1 MKTFTLVMEKTALN
15 QNTLVNGK
23 TITDEK
29 ELCKL
34 MKYQFCKMN
43 NCKNF
48 QDWADE
54 LNNDENY
61 EGGFTSFDA
70 LDSLS
75 SLFILN
81 IDGKHV
87 SIYKLFMNYKTLLK

>member
-1 MKTFTLVMEKTALN
+1 MKTFTLVMEKIALN
-15 QNTLVNGK
+15 QNTLINGK
-23 TITDEK
+23 HITDEK

-34 MKYQFCKMN
+34 MKHQFCKMN
-43 NCKNF
+43 SCKNF
-48 QDWADE
+48 QEWADE
-54 LNNDENY
+54 LNQDENF

-87 SIYKLFMNYKTLLK
+87 SIYNLFKNYNDLLK